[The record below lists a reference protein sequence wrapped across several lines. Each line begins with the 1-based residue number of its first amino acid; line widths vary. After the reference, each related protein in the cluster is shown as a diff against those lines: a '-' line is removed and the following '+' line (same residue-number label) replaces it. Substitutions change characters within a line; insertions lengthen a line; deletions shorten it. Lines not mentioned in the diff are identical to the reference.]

1 MPSSSI
7 TLFPAEL
14 LAYCGAV
21 SFFIAIV
28 MAALLVIFVFHSRYE
43 IVERPSTDKEK
54 RYDH

>member
-43 IVERPSTDKEK
+43 IVERPSANKEK
-54 RYDH
+54 RYDY